1 MIDLCDTLELAPDN
15 STVASAVQWLEAL
28 GERHGWPARVQFALT
43 VSVDEALTNIV
54 CYGFADAPAMAAAP
68 YIRMLYHRDEQGI
81 HIDIRDNGVAFDPT
95 TLPPPDHAKSIETAD
110 IGGHGVQLMRHF
122 LQNLSYARENGENH
136 LAMTAALPDAEA
148 SG

>member
-68 YIRMLYHRDEQGI
+68 YIRMLYHRD
-81 HIDIRDNGVAFDPT
+81 
-95 TLPPPDHAKSIETAD
+95 
-110 IGGHGVQLMRHF
+110 
-122 LQNLSYARENGENH
+122 
-136 LAMTAALPDAEA
+136 
-148 SG
+148 